1 MDKEK
6 KEGIDAYQEMMKG
19 VLKIDPGCDGLI
31 TLPYW
36 AGERTPINDPRAK
49 GILFGLTLSHTR
61 AHIYRSALEAV
72 AFSINQQ
79 LRLMKDHN
87 IPIDQIF
94 ITGGGT
100 LNEVWMQIIADVLG
114 ISISSPLVNI
124 GASFGDALMAAS
136 AISYPGFETYDSL
149 LKYIKPDK
157 TYTPDMNRHEIYRKY
172 QEIYDELYE
181 STKELMHKVDDLTNG
196 S

>member
-1 MDKEK
+1 
-6 KEGIDAYQEMMKG
+6 MKG
-19 VLKIDPGCDGLI
+19 VAEIRPGSDGLI

-36 AGERTPINDPRAK
+36 AGERTPINDPQAK
-49 GILFGLTLSHTR
+49 GILFGLTLGHTR
-61 AHIYRSALEAV
+61 AHIYRSALEGI

-79 LRLMKDHN
+79 LKLMKDHD

-94 ITGGGT
+94 VTGGGT

-114 ISISSPLVNI
+114 ISVSSPLVNI

-157 TYTPDMNRHEIYRKY
+157 TYIPDMAKHEEYKKY

-181 STKELMHKVDDLTNG
+181 STRNLMHKVDDLNSG